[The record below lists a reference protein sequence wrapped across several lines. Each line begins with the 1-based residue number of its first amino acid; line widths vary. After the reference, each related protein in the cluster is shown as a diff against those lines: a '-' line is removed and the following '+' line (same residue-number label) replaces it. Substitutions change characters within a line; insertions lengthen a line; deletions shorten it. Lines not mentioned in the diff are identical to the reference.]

1 MKIEELEQF
10 GRRFFIMTIIE
21 DGLVD
26 TVIKRI
32 KHQGESNFSAEEHK
46 LFYRIGEW
54 LTNSEK
60 GVEGVPDVFQ
70 EIWRNHGGE
79 IIKKQ
84 TEIHEKLI
92 ENDSAD
98 SKSISETILS
108 KGKHAVLKATEG
120 SLDIKLFIAKAK
132 MGKEVYESRDTMDEV
147 PEEINRLIEKID
159 QIKES
164 RQEDKKMVDQEAS
177 SQEDKWMVDQEASG
191 QEPGE
196 VNEMEKFNKVA
207 RISLMGGLIGA
218 MTTNPRK
225 ALDDEIAKGNKGGWR
240 AIQIIPYRT
249 TNLFIAILQFLVLV
263 ITLGLFSW
271 GGGYLVLF
279 DREKS

>member
-1 MKIEELEQF
+1 
-10 GRRFFIMTIIE
+10 MTIIE

-60 GVEGVPDVFQ
+60 DVEGVPDAFQ

-79 IIKKQ
+79 IINKQ

-92 ENDSAD
+92 ENESAD

-147 PEEINRLIEKID
+147 PEEIDRLIEKID
-159 QIKES
+159 QIEES
-164 RQEDKKMVDQEAS
+164 R
-177 SQEDKWMVDQEASG
+177 QEDKWMVDQEARS

-196 VNEMEKFNKVA
+196 EDKMAKFNKVA

-263 ITLGLFSW
+263 ITLGLFTW

-279 DREKS
+279 DRETS